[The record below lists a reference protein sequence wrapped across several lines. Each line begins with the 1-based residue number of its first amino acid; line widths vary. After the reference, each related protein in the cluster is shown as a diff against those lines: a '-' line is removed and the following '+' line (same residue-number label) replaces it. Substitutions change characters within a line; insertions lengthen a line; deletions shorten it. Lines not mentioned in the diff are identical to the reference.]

1 MKWLTEL
8 KLTLTQWIVVSLSI
22 IVGVLLVVFDLKN
35 KELRAAK
42 VKLAEKELDIAIAK
56 DSAKIK
62 QKKKKLK
69 EAKNKLKEVM

>member
-35 KELRAAK
+35 KELRAVK

-56 DSAKIK
+56 DSTKIK

>member
-1 MKWLTEL
+1 
-8 KLTLTQWIVVSLSI
+8 
-22 IVGVLLVVFDLKN
+22 VGVLLVVFDLKN